1 MIKKI
6 LFSVILAGVLA
17 AGIYG
22 IRSLDIVLF
31 QKVAW
36 TLFAPIVIGMLLG
49 IRAKRKSAGDAGSSG
64 DEERHSIDSFLEHWG
79 TAAGILML
87 VVSGVQ
93 IRVALSIFG
102 LNLHFLGL
110 FFTLLFGCYFA
121 ADFFASRKYNR
132 ILPAVTD
139 IVDGTLKK
147 YLLKSSFVET
157 GKYLGSQKAA
167 FLAFALVGAEIVIT
181 GGIKMAAHFWQI
193 PYQAMQAVTAVHD
206 IFGIFFVLLFL
217 FHVSLVIS
225 VRAHRRLLRSWFT
238 GKAKQSM
245 E

>member
-6 LFSVILAGVLA
+6 IFSIVLAGILA

-36 TLFAPIVIGMLLG
+36 TLLAPIVIGIVLG
-49 IRAKRKSAGDAGSSG
+49 IRARRKSADDAPFSEY
-64 DEERHSIDSFLEHWG
+64 EERHSINSFLEHWG
-79 TAAGILML
+79 TAAGILVL
-87 VVSGVQ
+87 VVSGFQ
-93 IRVALSIFG
+93 IRAALSIFA

-110 FFTLLFGCYFA
+110 FCTLLFGCCFA

-132 ILPAVTD
+132 ILPAVKD

-147 YLLKSSFVET
+147 YLLKSRFAET
-157 GKYLGSQKAA
+157 GKYLASQKAA
-167 FLAFALVGAEIVIT
+167 FLAFAIVGAEIVIT
-181 GGIKMAAHFWQI
+181 GGIKMAAHFWLI
-193 PYQAMQAVTAVHD
+193 PYQAMQVITVIHD
-206 IFGIFFVLLFL
+206 VFGIFFVLLFL
-217 FHVSLVIS
+217 FHVGMVIS
-225 VRAHRRLLRSWFT
+225 VRAHRRLLGSWFT
-238 GKAKQSM
+238 GKARQSM